1 MAPSDDVAAAATNGK
16 SSTGRRV
23 TKRRAETRQRLL
35 DAAYEVFAEQGF
47 GRTKPD
53 HICERAGYTRGA
65 FYSQF
70 TTMDEL
76 FLAMWEQQSAQLLAD
91 VTAVLRE
98 DPVTDVRDVRQVVEH
113 VLRAVPMDDKWQR
126 ISLEVTAHA
135 LRNPE
140 LRDLMVAREE
150 SISSA
155 LLPVVQ
161 TLLNRVGRTVTDPKA
176 LGRALIAVHDGTTVQ
191 CLMEP
196 GSDEA
201 RELRVDLVLRVIMS
215 YTREQES
222 RKGRITARD

>member
-1 MAPSDDVAAAATNGK
+1 MAPSDDVAAAATTGK
-16 SSTGRRV
+16 PSTGRRV

-35 DAAYEVFAEQGF
+35 GAAYEVFAEQGF

-70 TTMDEL
+70 TSMDEL
-76 FLAMWEQQSAQLLAD
+76 FLAMWEQQSAQLLAN

-98 DPVTDVRDVRQVVEH
+98 DPVTDVRNVREVVEH
-113 VLRAVPMDDKWQR
+113 VLHAVPMDDKWQR

-135 LRNPE
+135 LRNPG

-161 TLLNRVGRTVTDPKA
+161 TLLNRIGRTVTDPKA
-176 LGRALIAVHDGTTVQ
+176 LGRALVAVHDGTAVQ

-201 RELRVDLVLRVIMS
+201 RELRVDLMLRVVMS
-215 YTREQES
+215 YTREQ
-222 RKGRITARD
+222 

>member
-1 MAPSDDVAAAATNGK
+1 MPPSEEVAATATNGQRA
-16 SSTGRRV
+16 TGRRV

-70 TTMDEL
+70 TSMDEL
-76 FLAMWEQQSAQLLAD
+76 FLAMWEQQSAQLLSD
-91 VTAVLRE
+91 VTAMLRE
-98 DPVTDVRDVRQVVEH
+98 DPGTDVREEREVVEH
-113 VLRAVPMDDKWQR
+113 FLRAVPLDDKWQR

-140 LRDLMVAREE
+140 LRDRMVAREE
-150 SISSA
+150 AIIAA
-155 LLPVVQ
+155 LMPVVQ
-161 TLLNRVGRTVTDPKA
+161 TLLNRIGRTVTDPKA

-191 CLMEP
+191 VLMEP
-196 GSDEA
+196 DSAEA
-201 RELRVDLVLRVIMS
+201 QELRVDLVLRVIMS
-215 YTREQES
+215 YTREQ
-222 RKGRITARD
+222 